1 VAGVPLLGVASY
13 NINKTNHPKASNW
26 IGFIVELGGS
36 RIYLAGDTDLTPE
49 MKTLTDIDVAFL
61 PAGGTYT
68 MNATEA
74 ADATRYIKPVLA
86 VPYHWGTVTGSLA
99 DAQQFAKLA
108 ACNVKVMTVGETI
121 DSDTWSRDVTF
132 LAHWRLDENQGI
144 LASDS
149 EGDYDGALAGD
160 PTWQPTA
167 GRIGGALRLDGTNDT
182 ITTPFVLDPSQ
193 GSFSIFLWVK
203 DGAPGQT
210 ILSQANGEQWLLAD
224 AATGALATHLKQA
237 GRNGR
242 DLISA
247 AVVTDGQ
254 WHRVGLTWD
263 GSVRTLYVDDLE
275 VASDAQGSLGGGTS
289 GLRIGSGP
297 KAESGAFW
305 SGLIDDIRI
314 DTRAIQP

>member
-1 VAGVPLLGVASY
+1 V
-13 NINKTNHPKASNW
+13 
-26 IGFIVELGGS
+26 GFIVELGGS
-36 RIYLAGDTDLTPE
+36 RVYLAGDTDLTPE
-49 MKTLTDIDVAFL
+49 MKAVTDIDVAFL

-68 MNATEA
+68 MNAAEA
-74 ADATRYIKPVLA
+74 ADATRYIKPTLA
-86 VPYHWGTVTGSLA
+86 VPYHWGTITGSLT

-108 ACNVKVMTVGETI
+108 ACNVKVLTAGETI
-121 DSDTWSRDVTF
+121 DSDTWSRDFTF
-132 LAHWRLDENQGI
+132 LAHWKLDETQGI

-149 EGDYDGALAGD
+149 AGDYDGTLAGD
-160 PTWQPTA
+160 PLWQPTA
-167 GRIGGALRLDGTNDT
+167 GRIGGAIQLDGLNDA

-210 ILSQANGEQWLLAD
+210 ILAQANGERWLLAD
-224 AATGALATHLKQA
+224 PSTGALATSLKQT

-254 WHRVGLTWD
+254 WHHVGLTWD

-275 VASDAQGSLGGGTS
+275 VAGDTQGSLGGATS
-289 GLRIGSGP
+289 GLQIGSGP
-297 KAESGAFW
+297 KAEVGSFW
-305 SGLIDDIRI
+305 SGLIDDVRI
-314 DTRAIQP
+314 YTRALRP